1 MSVQLRAA
9 INRLSLA
16 DGVYETLLEAI
27 ISGSLS
33 GGMELNEVS
42 LAKQLEVS
50 RTPVHE
56 AIRRLAAD
64 GLIEIGVNRKASV
77 VSFRHDEIT
86 EVYEMRALLESEAAR
101 RAAERIDDALVQ
113 KLRAAADELSERS
126 DSLDWREQ
134 ALAFDIRFHEAIAVA
149 AGNDRLRQDI
159 ARYRLLVRAL
169 CRITGT
175 LENLRAAL
183 VEHQEILEQIA
194 RHDEPGAAEAMR
206 RHIERRLTAV
216 LHTKQTA

>member
-27 ISGSLS
+27 VSGSLS
-33 GGMELNEVS
+33 CGMELNEVS

-64 GLIEIGVNRKASV
+64 GLIEIGPNRKASV
-77 VSFRHDEIT
+77 VSFRHDEIA

-101 RAAERIDDALVQ
+101 RAAERIDDALIE
-113 KLRAAADELSERS
+113 KLRAAADELSLS
-126 DSLDWREQ
+126 SYSLDWREQ
-134 ALAFDIRFHEAIAVA
+134 ALAFDIRFHEAIAFA

-175 LENLRAAL
+175 LDNLRAAL
-183 VEHQEILEQIA
+183 VEHQEILEHIA
-194 RHDEPGAAEAMR
+194 RHDGPGAADAMR

-216 LHTKQTA
+216 LQTKQTA